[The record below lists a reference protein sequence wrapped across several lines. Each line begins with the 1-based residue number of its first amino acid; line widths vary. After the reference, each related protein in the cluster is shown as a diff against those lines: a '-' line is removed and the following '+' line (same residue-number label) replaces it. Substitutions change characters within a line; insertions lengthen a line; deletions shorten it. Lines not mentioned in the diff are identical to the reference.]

1 MKLKKLLVLGV
12 MTAGIIGTAIGV
24 NAAAN
29 KPINIYVDGQQI
41 QFDVEPY
48 IQNGRTMVPLR
59 NLLEAAGLN
68 VTWDAKTNS
77 VNVQSQNKWQ
87 DGNEAGESNESGDP
101 SSPLLTLKQG
111 FKGTVNGVEVDM
123 TYNALTKTFEGIVKN
138 NGKTT
143 AKTVVMEINLKQG
156 TRTVVELG
164 PLALGDLQSGEQAKV
179 ALRVAD
185 EPEAKGVSYD
195 GWEIHPEVGGS
206 SEGSG
211 EDAGEGHGAEGAESG
226 SEGSESGEGS
236 ELTPTN
242 SLGINET
249 YNQINKGARLIIA
262 YDKKSNTFKGSIEN
276 LTNKVLTRARVEVHT
291 SAGDE
296 LGPTTPRSVNP
307 GQKITF
313 TLKGTNNTFT
323 TWSTHAEFGASEGNE
338 GASEGTESGNESGS
352 ENDRE
357 SSSEG
362 SEGREGSEG
371 GNEGPEGRD

>member
-1 MKLKKLLVLGV
+1 MKIKKLMLLGV
-12 MTAGIIGTAIGV
+12 LTAGIMGTAFGA
-24 NAAAN
+24 NAAVN
-29 KPINIYVDGQQI
+29 KAINIYIDGQQVE
-41 QFDVEPY
+41 FEVEPY
-48 IQNGRTMVPLR
+48 IENGRTMVPLR
-59 NLLEAAGLN
+59 SLLEAAGLN
-68 VTWDAKTNS
+68 VTWDANTNS
-77 VNVQSQNKWQ
+77 VNVQSHNTWQ

-101 SSPLLTLKQG
+101 SSPLLTLNEG

-123 TYNALTKTFEGIVKN
+123 AYNASTKTFEGVVKN
-138 NGKTT
+138 NDKTT
-143 AKTVVMEINLKQG
+143 APSVVMEINLKQG

-164 PLALGDLQSGEQAKV
+164 PLALGDILPGQQAKV

-211 EDAGEGHGAEGAESG
+211 EGAGEGHGAEGAESG
-226 SEGSESGEGS
+226 SEGSEAGEGS

-249 YNQINKGARLIIA
+249 YNQVNKGARLIIA
-262 YDKKSNTFKGSIEN
+262 YDNKTNTFNGSIEN

-313 TLKGTNNTFT
+313 SLKGTNNTFT

-338 GASEGTESGNESGS
+338 GTSEGSESGNESGS
-352 ENDRE
+352 EGGRE
-357 SSSEG
+357 SSA
-362 SEGREGSEG
+362 EGREGSEG